1 MLKFIL
7 QLLEKNLSMLEIT
20 RACEFFSAVDYSK
33 LNTESSISDEKL
45 VSTLRCA
52 LGVKYTPDFK
62 LGVK

>member
-1 MLKFIL
+1 
-7 QLLEKNLSMLEIT
+7 MLEIT
-20 RACEFFSAVDYSK
+20 CACEFFSVVDYSK
-33 LNTESSISDEKL
+33 LNTESSIYDEKL

>member
-1 MLKFIL
+1 MLKFVL

-20 RACEFFSAVDYSK
+20 YACEFFSVIDYSK
-33 LNTESSISDEKL
+33 LNTESSISGEKL